1 MSEQRSPRELRV
13 MVLGSD
19 SLGRGDHEL
28 GVLHLENLLRAFAFR
43 DDIPD
48 VIVCYNSGAT
58 LAGED
63 SPVLH
68 VMEVFDQKGVDIL
81 VCRTAVGHY
90 KLDGRLAVGRM
101 VDMHEVADVLSRA
114 SHIIYT

>member
-1 MSEQRSPRELRV
+1 

-19 SLGRGDHEL
+19 SLGHGDHEL
-28 GVLHLENLLRAFAFR
+28 GVVHLENLLRAFAFR

-48 VIVCYNSGAT
+48 VVVCYNSGAT
-58 LAGED
+58 LVGED

-68 VMEVFDQKGVDIL
+68 VLEVFAEKGVDIL

-90 KLDGRLAVGRM
+90 KLDGKLVVGRP

-114 SHIIYT
+114 SHVIYM